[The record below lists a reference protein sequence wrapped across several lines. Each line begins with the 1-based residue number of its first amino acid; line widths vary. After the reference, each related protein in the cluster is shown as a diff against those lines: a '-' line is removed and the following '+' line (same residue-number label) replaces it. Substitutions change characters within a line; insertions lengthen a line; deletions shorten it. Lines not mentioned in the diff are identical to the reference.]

1 MTQTSQRAEP
11 VERDSRGHPD
21 LASPVDVAIRDAANK
36 SVQFDPNQLNEAQ
49 QYKLMTG
56 TIVPRPI
63 ALVTTLGE
71 HGPNAAPFSLFNI
84 AGTEPPTLFFSV
96 GDQVDG
102 REKDTVQNL
111 RRNQEFVVHIVSH
124 AMVERMNTCSTN
136 FPTGVNEL
144 EKAGFDVVPS
154 VKVSPPRIAESP
166 AQFECRVFR
175 IIDIGKRHHMVLGE
189 VLWFHYRDDVVD
201 ERLRVNF
208 KNLDPVGRLSGP
220 MYARLSETFNLVRPV
235 LET

>member
-1 MTQTSQRAEP
+1 VSQQADP
-11 VERDSRGHPD
+11 VELDSRGYPD
-21 LASPVDVAIRDAANK
+21 QAIPDAAIRDPANNV
-36 SVQFDPNQLNEAQ
+36 VQFDPNKLSEAQ

-102 REKDTVQNL
+102 SEKDTIQNL
-111 RRNQEFVVHIVSH
+111 RKNPEFVVHIVNH
-124 AMVERMNTCSTN
+124 AMVERMNVCSTN

-144 EKAGFDVVPS
+144 EEAGFSVVPA
-154 VKVSPPRIAESP
+154 VKVSAPRIAESP
-166 AQFECRVFR
+166 AQFECKVSQ
-175 IIDIGKRHHMVLGE
+175 IIDVGTRHHMVFGE
-189 VLWFHYRDDVVD
+189 VLWFHYRADVVD
-201 ERLRVNF
+201 ERQRISF
-208 KNLDPVGRLSGP
+208 ERLDPVGRLSGP
-220 MYARLSETFNLVRPV
+220 LYARLTETFKLIRPV
-235 LET
+235 I